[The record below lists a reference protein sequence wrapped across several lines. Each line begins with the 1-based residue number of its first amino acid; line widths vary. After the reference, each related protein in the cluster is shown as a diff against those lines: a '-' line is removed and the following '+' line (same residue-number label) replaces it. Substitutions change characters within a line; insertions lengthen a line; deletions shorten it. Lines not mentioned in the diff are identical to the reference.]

1 MGAMAPDAKLKEWMW
16 RNTSFVAMKLA
27 LCTMRRKE

>member
-1 MGAMAPDAKLKEWMW
+1 MAPDAKLKQWMW
-16 RNTSFVAMKLA
+16 HSTSFVAMKLA